1 MPRAVKKKGKEELMS
16 ADKMPSK
23 HEEEVGGEQ
32 YNIIEGTSS
41 AKVCGGDPAPKMA
54 RNRKIC
60 SHEGCTNLSQRRGV
74 CDRHGAKPKCSHEGC
89 TNITKKGGVCVSHGA
104 KLNHRKRCSHEGC
117 TNFEQKGGV
126 CDKHGAKPK
135 CSIEGCANVAKKGVM
150 CKRHAAKDKKGISH
164 SKNTDTIAELRN
176 VINAQR
182 TMLMSSRRVV
192 LALPPPSM
200 KLGITLGDSPAFGLP
215 VLNVRPE
222 SPILWQ
228 IPVELRSN
236 VLIASLKSNAIGHV
250 QPRTADECSNLIVKA
265 REEARSWPVM
275 LEMVLVAQPQMAAG
289 TSSIGTAAKRAVA
302 ADEYDGPP
310 KKKGRR
316 QCSVEGCTN
325 NAVKGGICI
334 LHGERPPACS
344 HEGCTNL
351 AQRRGVCDKHGAKP
365 KCSIEGCAKVAKK
378 RGMCMK
384 HGTEE
389 ANS

>member
-1 MPRAVKKKGKEELMS
+1 MS

-23 HEEEVGGEQ
+23 PEEEVGGEQ
-32 YNIIEGTSS
+32 GNSIEGTSS
-41 AKVCGGDPAPKMA
+41 AQVCGGDPAPKMA
-54 RNRKIC
+54 STRKTC
-60 SHEGCTNLSQRRGV
+60 SHEGCTNLPQKRGV

-89 TNITKKGGVCVSHGA
+89 TNIAKNGSVCVRHGA
-104 KLNHRKRCSHEGC
+104 KRYVYTCSHEGC
-117 TNFEQKGGV
+117 TN
-126 CDKHGAKPK
+126 
-135 CSIEGCANVAKKGVM
+135 NAKKGSF
-150 CKRHAAKDKKGISH
+150 CKRHAAKDKKGISPPQKTQDARTA
-164 SKNTDTIAELRN
+164 SNTIAELRN

-182 TMLMSSRRVV
+182 MMLMSSRRVV

-215 VLNVRPE
+215 VLNVRPD

-250 QPRTADECSNLIVKA
+250 QPRTADECSCFIVKA

-275 LEMVLVAQPQMAAG
+275 LEMVLVAQPQMTAG
-289 TSSIGTAAKRAVA
+289 TSSIGTATKRAVA

-325 NAVKGGICI
+325 NAVRGGICI
-334 LHGERPPACS
+334 RHGERPPTCS

-365 KCSIEGCAKVAKK
+365 KCSIEGCDKVAKK
-378 RGMCMK
+378 GGTCRR
-384 HGTEE
+384 HGGGVKE
-389 ANS
+389 ANL